1 MNADRRENWGE
12 LVGFGRGKGLMFTE
26 GSRWWR
32 VSTETTRIGRLKR
45 SSVCSGIALI
55 ASATA
60 VLTLG
65 TLANAGN
72 GPNQSV
78 ASLQLQLL
86 GIPLAPGWFLMRS
99 TFERVNLSDPNQILF
114 PAGLV
119 ILISFIIDTVIV
131 FTVWELIHGT
141 QTRFSHNL

>member
-1 MNADRRENWGE
+1 M
-12 LVGFGRGKGLMFTE
+12 
-26 GSRWWR
+26 
-32 VSTETTRIGRLKR
+32 TRIGRLKR

-99 TFERVNLSDPNQILF
+99 TFERINLSDPNQILF

-119 ILISFIIDTVIV
+119 ILISFVIDAGFV
-131 FTVWELIHGT
+131 FTMWELIHRMRS
-141 QTRFSHNL
+141 RFLDNL